1 MRVGIVGGGALIGG
15 MLLEDA
21 IDDHDD
27 RIEEQAYDQ
36 GVYYPEYIH
45 LINSHLSFFRLRKW
59 RDGQLRWRRRGLV
72 IDFTTSLLY
81 GAPKQAVLATPLIFC
96 VYI

>member
-36 GVYYPEYIH
+36 GVYYPDHIY
-45 LINSHLSFFRLRKW
+45 LIS
-59 RDGQLRWRRRGLV
+59 
-72 IDFTTSLLY
+72 
-81 GAPKQAVLATPLIFC
+81 
-96 VYI
+96 